1 MKTRAIFVDFGGVL
15 TTSVF
20 EGFRA
25 FARSVGVAPELPF
38 RLLASDPLVNS
49 AFVEFETGR
58 LTDEHFETVMAT
70 ALTEH
75 GGTVEATG
83 LLRRMR
89 AGIRPDVA
97 MIELI
102 AGIKAAGHPVA
113 LVSNSLG
120 RGCYDGVDLDT
131 LVDVAVVSAEVGL
144 RKPSRAI
151 YQLACRK
158 LGVEPA
164 DVVMIDDLPHNIDG
178 AHLAGIDGI
187 VHGDAATTAEELA
200 TRFGVFPQLPP
211 TPNRPKTIWR
221 RPRSTHWMR

>member
-1 MKTRAIFVDFGGVL
+1 MKTRAVFVDFGGVL

-25 FARSVGVAPELPF
+25 FARSIGVAPELPF
-38 RLLASDPLVNS
+38 RLLVSDPLVHS
-49 AFVEFETGR
+49 AFIEFETGR

-70 ALTEH
+70 ALTQH
-75 GGTVEATG
+75 GGTVEAMG
-83 LLRRMR
+83 LLQRMR
-89 AGIRPDVA
+89 SGIRPDIA

-102 AGIKAAGHPVA
+102 AGVKAAGHPVA

-120 RGCYDGVDLDT
+120 RGCYDGVDLRA
-131 LVDVAVVSAEVGL
+131 LVDVAIVSAEVGL
-144 RKPSRAI
+144 RKPSRAM

-158 LGVEPA
+158 LGVDPA
-164 DVVMIDDLPHNIDG
+164 NVVMIDDLPHNIDG
-178 AHLAGIDGI
+178 ARRAGIDGI

-211 TPNRPKTIWR
+211 TPNQHKTIWR
-221 RPRSTHWMR
+221 RHRPTHWMR